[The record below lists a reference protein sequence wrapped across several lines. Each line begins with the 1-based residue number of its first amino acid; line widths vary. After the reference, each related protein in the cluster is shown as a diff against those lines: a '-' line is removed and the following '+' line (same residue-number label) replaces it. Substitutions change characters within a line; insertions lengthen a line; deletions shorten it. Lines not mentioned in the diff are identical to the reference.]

1 MKELEIGVRVV
12 VTDARTLGAVGIA
25 HVPGPVRPDDLI
37 AFGEGHPWRV
47 LALLPTAPGATVRVL
62 ADQVALS
69 IAARE
74 RGRGSFKC
82 RSSSP
87 PPRRVAPCRSLI

>member
-1 MKELEIGVRVV
+1 MDELDIGVRVV
-12 VTDARTLGAVGIA
+12 VTDRRTLGAVGIA

-62 ADQVALS
+62 ADQVALA
-69 IAARE
+69 ITARY
-74 RGRGSFKC
+74 
-82 RSSSP
+82 
-87 PPRRVAPCRSLI
+87 

>member
-1 MKELEIGVRVV
+1 MEDLGIGII

-47 LALLPTAPGATVRVL
+47 LALLPTAPGATLRLL
-62 ADQVALS
+62 ADQVALT
-69 IAARE
+69 IPAR
-74 RGRGSFKC
+74 
-82 RSSSP
+82 
-87 PPRRVAPCRSLI
+87 